1 MPPRQYRDIV
11 MVRACVSRAVGPR
24 YPIGPSVGKAQGLR
38 REPQLSAAMATS
50 DPPSPAEQF
59 VVLKALLAEEEMK
72 AGETWCV

>member
-1 MPPRQYRDIV
+1 M
-11 MVRACVSRAVGPR
+11 
-24 YPIGPSVGKAQGLR
+24 R